1 MILNFKSIPK
11 LSILVT
17 SLSFVFSLILLP
29 PRMPQR
35 FKTFLYPSLFVLAV
49 FALGLK
55 TYVGAA
61 DEPVKRY
68 NIRLGSVLL
77 DLTGTFGLEYN
88 DNITLA
94 EDGAKKDVILRPGV
108 ILNTEYRASEI
119 NTLSL
124 SLGMNYAKYLK
135 HKELNTAS
143 NAWNVDRASNL
154 KYKVKLRSYTLTLSD
169 YFNFSTDPTDAVS
182 VDPNTG
188 TVDRKISVY
197 SRFNNKARLDI
208 DHKEKNF
215 SYNLAFSRMDLI
227 PLDAKFKFLRRVEYN
242 EMLSVQYTASPALI
256 PGIQGGLFQNQY
268 RQGFQNDSYGHT
280 IGPTLEWRIT
290 PLVYMVA
297 SASYG
302 TTHFKSTG
310 ANQDI
315 SGNKQK
321 VFSTNLQLN
330 HRMNRY
336 YSHAIRFS
344 RMTNFGSISNTTEV
358 RTLEYTFSWRA
369 TKRIT
374 YEGNF
379 SFEKGKDSGGIS
391 PEDYTRYI
399 SGLKFA
405 RRFNKHATAFFEAYY
420 GKKKSNKADGGYTV
434 KRLIVSLNY
443 DF

>member
-1 MILNFKSIPK
+1 MLFTPIALIVLKGLKRCKLLLKLGVYVLLIGAVMSALMITN
-11 LSILVT
+11 SIL
-17 SLSFVFSLILLP
+17 
-29 PRMPQR
+29 
-35 FKTFLYPSLFVLAV
+35 
-49 FALGLK
+49 
-55 TYVGAA
+55 AA
-61 DEPVKRY
+61 DEPARKY
-68 NIRLGSVLL
+68 NIRLGSLLL

-94 EDGAKKDVILRPGV
+94 EDAVKKDVILRPGI
-108 ILNTEYRASEI
+108 ILHTEYRASEI
-119 NTLSL
+119 NTLNI
-124 SLGMNYAKYLK
+124 SLGTSYAKYLK

-143 NAWNVDRASNL
+143 NAWNLDRASNL

-169 YFNFSTDPTDAVS
+169 YFNFSADPTDAVA
-182 VDPNTG
+182 VNPNTG
-188 TVDRKISVY
+188 QADRKISVY
-197 SRFNNKARLDI
+197 SRFNNTAKLDI

-215 SYNLAFSRMDLI
+215 NYKLALSRMDVI
-227 PLDAKFKFLRRVEYN
+227 PLDTQFKFLRRVEYN
-242 EMLSVQYTASPALI
+242 EMLSIQYTAYPALV
-256 PGIQGGLFQNQY
+256 PGIQGGFFQNQY

-290 PLVYMVA
+290 PLVYIVA

-310 ANQDI
+310 TNQDI

-321 VFSTNLQLN
+321 VFSMNVQFN

-336 YSHAIRFS
+336 YSHAIRLS

-358 RTLEYTFSWRA
+358 RALAYTFSWRA

-391 PEDYTRYI
+391 PENYTRYI

-405 RRFNKHATAFFEAYY
+405 RRLNKHMTAFFEAYY
-420 GKKKSNKADGGYTV
+420 AKKKSNKADGGYTV
-434 KRLIVSLNY
+434 KRFIVSLNY

>member
-1 MILNFKSIPK
+1 MLFTPIALKRSK
-11 LSILVT
+11 L
-17 SLSFVFSLILLP
+17 
-29 PRMPQR
+29 
-35 FKTFLYPSLFVLAV
+35 FLKLAV
-49 FALGLK
+49 YALLICAL
-55 TYVGAA
+55 TSALRMTSYMLAA
-61 DEPVKRY
+61 NEPARRY

-94 EDGAKKDVILRPGV
+94 DEGVKKDVILRPGV
-108 ILNTEYRASEI
+108 ILHTEYRTSEI

-124 SLGMNYAKYLK
+124 SLGTSYAKYLK
-135 HKELNTAS
+135 HKELNTAN

-154 KYKVKLRSYTLTLSD
+154 KYKVKLRSYTLTFSD
-169 YFNFSTDPTDAVS
+169 YFNFSADPTDAVA

-188 TVDRKISVY
+188 QADRKISVY
-197 SRFNNKARLDI
+197 SRFNNTAKVDI

-215 SYNLAFSRMDLI
+215 SYNLAFSRMDVI
-227 PLDAKFKFLRRVEYN
+227 PLDTQFKFLRRVEYN
-242 EMLSVQYTASPALI
+242 ETLSIQYTAHPAFV
-256 PGIQGGLFQNQY
+256 PGIQGGFSQNYY
-268 RQGFQNDSYGHT
+268 RQGFQNDSHGKT

-290 PLVYMVA
+290 PLVYMLA

-310 ANQDI
+310 SNQDL
-315 SGNKQK
+315 SGNKQR
-321 VFSTNLQLN
+321 VFAMNVQLN

-358 RTLEYTFSWRA
+358 RTFEYIFSWRA

-379 SFEKGKDSGGIS
+379 SFERGKDSGGLS
-391 PEDYTRYI
+391 PENYTRYI

-405 RRFNKHATAFFEAYY
+405 KRLNKHMTGFFEAYY
-420 GKKKSNKADGGYTV
+420 AKKKSNKADGGYAV
-434 KRLIVSLNY
+434 KRFVVSLNY